1 MRITYLLLGF
11 KILVNGLIL
20 IITSKPYLCSYGTLH
35 SMSHTTFY
43 TSTAK
48 CFLSNIHE
56 MLHKVQ
62 NIPKPNL
69 HVTSI
74 VRMENLFFPTGAGNI
89 QMYKSLSYLDN
100 DKFCTFPSVENHSI
114 IHSSY

>member
-1 MRITYLLLGF
+1 
-11 KILVNGLIL
+11 
-20 IITSKPYLCSYGTLH
+20 
-35 SMSHTTFY
+35 
-43 TSTAK
+43 
-48 CFLSNIHE
+48 

-69 HVTSI
+69 HVSDFPPSI

-89 QMYKSLSYLDN
+89 QMYKSYLDN

-114 IHSSY
+114 INSSYWALNEVQVVNFNLRA